1 MRIVTISREFGSGG
15 REIGKE
21 IAKELGYDYYDSEII
36 TTIASN
42 MGVNEEDV
50 IQALDN
56 NEIQPVPLHY
66 YCTFSG
72 GTLMPLPQTEMLLE
86 QKKVIEAIAKKG
98 KDCVI
103 VGRNADAILKKYHPF
118 NIFLCADM
126 EEKVNR
132 CMEHLSKN
140 DPKTRKEM
148 EKEILSVDKRRARTR
163 ELITGS
169 KWGDKYSYNVVMNT
183 TKWEKDK
190 IVKGLISLIDAWY
203 KESEK

>member
-1 MRIVTISREFGSGG
+1 MRIITISREFGSGG
-15 REIGKE
+15 REIGKD
-21 IAKELGYDYYDSEII
+21 IAQKLGYDYYDKEII
-36 TTIASN
+36 CAIAKN
-42 MGVNEEDV
+42 MGVNADDV
-50 IQALDN
+50 EKALDHYEIQA
-56 NEIQPVPLHY
+56 VPLHY

-103 VGRNADAILKKYHPF
+103 VGRNADAILKKYNPF

-126 EEKVNR
+126 DEKVNR
-132 CMEHLSKN
+132 CMQHLSKN
-140 DPKTRKEM
+140 DPKTRKEL

-169 KWGDKYSYNVVMNT
+169 KWGDKYSYHIVLNT
-183 TKWEKDK
+183 AKWNKDR
-190 IVKGLISLIDAWY
+190 IVDSLISLIDAYY
-203 KESEK
+203 KESE